1 MSKKLLNPML
11 VVMMLAV
18 LVPTVLAAPPV
29 QEGGQD
35 YVVVADDWLSKLA
48 DKYLGNPFAYPTIMS
63 ATNQK
68 NAEDDSYAEITDPDL
83 IEIGWKIY
91 IPSAAEAEAYVSA
104 APTEGKCEPTVG
116 SPPLLY
122 PGRIIVTINPTI
134 PPFQYV
140 DEDGNLAGSRV
151 ELGEEMARRM
161 CLEIEWIRMDFAA
174 MIPGLTAG
182 KFDMINTGTFFKEE
196 RAAIMEMVPFDLS
209 GMAVSVPLDDPH
221 NIQTREGLAGL
232 IVGVEAAGVEE
243 KTLREISDELVA
255 QGLQPIDVR
264 TFTDFGL
271 AFAALEAGQLDAVMS
286 VDAAAA
292 HYTQEGRFKV
302 ALSGINVTPST
313 FAFNNTELAQAHA
326 DILQELYEEG
336 WLDELYER
344 YGLTH
349 TMLMNWKDWSDP
361 NGDPNNVYGWD
372 GKFNV
377 Y

>member
-1 MSKKLLNPML
+1 MSKKILNLLL
-11 VVMMLAV
+11 VVMMLVV
-18 LVPTVLAAPPV
+18 LVPTVSAAPPA

-48 DKYLGNPFAYPTIMS
+48 DKYLGNPFAYPAIMS

-68 NAEDDSYAEITDPDL
+68 NAEDASYAQIMDPDL

-134 PPFQYV
+134 PPYQYV
-140 DEDGNLAGSRV
+140 DEDGNLVGLRV
-151 ELGEEMARRM
+151 ELGKEMARRM
-161 CLEIEWIRMDFAA
+161 CLEIEWVRMDFAA

-196 RAAIMEMVPFDLS
+196 RAKIMEMVPFDLS
-209 GMAVSVPLDDPH
+209 GMAISVPLDDPN
-221 NIQTREGLAGL
+221 NIEKKEDMAGL
-232 IVGVEAAGVEE
+232 IVGVEAAGLEE
-243 KTLREISDELVA
+243 TTLREISAELEA
-255 QGLQPIDVR
+255 QGLKPIDVR

-292 HYTQEGRFKV
+292 HYAMEGTFKL
-302 ALSGINVTPST
+302 AISAINPTPAT
-313 FAFNNTELAQAHA
+313 FAFASTELAQAHA

-344 YGLTH
+344 YGLTGS
-349 TMLMNWKDWSDP
+349 MLMNWKDWSDP

-372 GKFNV
+372 GKFKV